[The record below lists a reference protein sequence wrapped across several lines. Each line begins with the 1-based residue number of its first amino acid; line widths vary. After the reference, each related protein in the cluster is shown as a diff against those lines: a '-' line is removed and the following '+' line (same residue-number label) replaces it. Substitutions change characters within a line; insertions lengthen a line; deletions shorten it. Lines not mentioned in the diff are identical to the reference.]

1 MIYLSSTPETRI
13 SKGDSEMNQF
23 KNILHFE
30 LKYYL
35 KNKVFVGVTVFL
47 VLLIAAVMFFPRIS
61 AAVQS
66 DKQPDTVKDLPVMLI
81 KLEEGEQGQTTMQ
94 EAFSAAFP
102 GYDVQ
107 GTNADTQDIADQIIA
122 GDAKCAFII
131 TSPTSCSYY
140 TQSLSMYDSNTATAE
155 TVLKKLYWI
164 HAMIDGGIPAQTAE
178 ETINVE
184 IHSDVVNL
192 GKDQLQNYFYT
203 YIMIFAL
210 YMVMVLYG
218 QMVAT
223 NVAAEKS
230 SRAMEVLITSARPTS
245 MMFGKVVASCAAGL
259 LQLVAVFGSAF
270 LFYNINQSYW
280 EDNAIVQSIFNI
292 PADLLLYMLIFFVLG
307 FFLYA
312 FLYGAIGSTASKVED
327 INTSVMPLTF
337 FLIIGFVVAVASISS
352 GNVDNTVVTVCS
364 YIPFTSPIAM
374 FARIAMSSTVAWYEI
389 AVSIGILMG
398 SVWGIGLLSAKI
410 YRVGVLMYGTTPKI
424 RAVLKAVWK
433 A

>member
-1 MIYLSSTPETRI
+1 
-13 SKGDSEMNQF
+13 MNQF

>member
-352 GNVDNTVVTVCS
+352 GNVDNTVVTLCS